1 MSETPFDPIEAFN
14 AMACEVIGNTYVVAT
29 NYYISPDLSITAYNT
44 VISLTLQAV
53 DEARDLYSVQLVGD
67 TCSAEATI
75 NGDEVRNIKKII
87 GIADNRVLCEFTNNT
102 LHLLNLFPIDRRV
115 QNTDAELLVD
125 KYLEY
130 TADIYQTKDERNT
143 YQIALMQKMYHGIV
157 TKEK

>member
-1 MSETPFDPIEAFN
+1 MLETPFDPIETFN
-14 AMACEVIGNTYVVAT
+14 AMANEVIGDTYVVMT

-44 VISLTLQAV
+44 VISLTLQEVNKAN
-53 DEARDLYSVQLVGD
+53 DSYSVQLVGD
-67 TCSAEATI
+67 ICNAECTI
-75 NGDEVRNIKKII
+75 DGDDVRNIKKII
-87 GIADNRVLCEFTNNT
+87 GVADNRILCEFTNGT
-102 LHLLNLFPIDRRV
+102 LHLLNLFPIDRRM
-115 QNTDAELLVD
+115 QDTDTELLID